1 MVRSNLSLRF
11 TVRAIAEL
19 EKQYRKD
26 YKNETDNNFKGN
38 VLVAVTLG
46 VIKEKGLPEIA
57 DCIRLIKAGNNNC
70 DGEQAE
76 LILERYLEIEENKK
90 RGLLGAFGDLC
101 RDMVIDGLVLDEVFA
116 EQLTNLEQTVIDRKK
131 AMSNISE
138 LLEKFKSLQ
147 PNKELGVEADTQE
160 TE

>member
-1 MVRSNLSLRF
+1 M
-11 TVRAIAEL
+11 
-19 EKQYRKD
+19 
-26 YKNETDNNFKGN
+26 
-38 VLVAVTLG
+38 
-46 VIKEKGLPEIA
+46 
-57 DCIRLIKAGNNNC
+57 
-70 DGEQAE
+70 
-76 LILERYLEIEENKK
+76 ILERYLEIEENKK
-90 RGLLGAFGDLC
+90 RGLLGAFSDLC

-116 EQLTNLEQTVIDRKK
+116 EQLKNLEQTVIDRKK